1 MTPERWQKVK
11 EIFTEAVELPAEN
24 RAEYLSEVSNGD
36 DELRREVE
44 KLLASDENAKTIFNS
59 FSIIQPETHKDTI
72 GNYKIIKKI
81 GEGGMGAVYLAERA
95 DLKQK
100 VALKIIRHGA
110 DSDVI
115 LRRFR
120 HEQEILAALEHPNIA
135 RLLDVGVNADSVPFL
150 AMEYVEGVD
159 LTTFSHDKNLSVV
172 EKLNLFRKVCEAVAY
187 AHSRLI
193 VHRDLKP
200 SNIIVNSK
208 GEPKL
213 LDFGISKLISETE
226 TEEKG
231 TVTSF
236 GMLTP
241 NYASPEQF
249 RGETVSTATDV
260 YSLGVILYELL
271 TDRLPYDVNSRRL
284 DEVAKIV
291 CETNPPRPS
300 EAVISYQSAVIS
312 QQSAGNKLT
321 DENKG
326 RTNENQAKTNPKSKI
341 QNPKL
346 LRGDLDNVILKALRK
361 EPERRYSSVEK
372 FSDDI
377 RRHLDGLPVTARPDT
392 FSYRAEKFITRNR
405 AAVLAGLLIFLTLI
419 GGIAATSWQTIRA
432 ERQRKIAEQQKALAE
447 KRFAEVRQI
456 ANNVIFKYHDAIAD
470 LPGAT
475 KAREILVA
483 DALQYLN
490 NLSQDAGG
498 DATLQRE
505 LGTAYVRVGDVQGL
519 VNNPNLGEKA
529 ASLESYNKAIALL
542 EPLAQN
548 ADDEKLNTQLLD
560 VYARTHDAVMD
571 ENVALAREYARK
583 SLALSEKTVAANP
596 TDARQRVFLARGHS
610 LLADSLGTFA
620 ERHAEWRKALE
631 LAEAVTR
638 DYPDNLLAW
647 RMTESA
653 LSRLGV
659 SLHDQARLA
668 AQAGKT
674 DLARQL
680 ELESVE
686 YNQRAVETG
695 EKNLLLKPGD
705 PRIGRALAVAKGNKS
720 AAECELGQTDAA
732 LKVQL
737 ELLAEDEKTVAEDA
751 EDNTA
756 KLDLAES
763 LRTVARTYTMRG
775 DFVNAAKIYQKSLAT
790 SDAAIARDA
799 NDVFA
804 ARQRFLTVLQYGD
817 ALFLKKETTAAIE
830 NYRAAYEK
838 LASSE
843 ANKNAPF
850 TLYAEGLMNYK
861 IGGAQLRNANKAT
874 AQTALESFQKAVEIW
889 QQPNVAAAMADQ
901 NFSTST
907 AKESYDDFLES
918 AAAQVAEC
926 QRLLA
931 VQS

>member
-11 EIFTEAVELPAEN
+11 EIFTEAVELEN
-24 RAEYLSEVSNGD
+24 DERSRFLDAAINGD
-36 DELRREVE
+36 DEMRVEVE
-44 KLLASDENAKTIFNS
+44 KLLASDADAKTIFNA
-59 FSIIQPETHKDTI
+59 FSVIPPESVKDVI
-72 GNYKIIKKI
+72 GNYRIIKKI

-95 DLKQK
+95 DVRQK

-120 HEQEILAALEHPNIA
+120 REQEILAALEHPNVA
-135 RLLDVGVNADSVPFL
+135 RLLDVGISADNVPFL

-159 LTTFSHDKNLSVV
+159 LTTFSQSKNLSVN

-200 SNIIVNSK
+200 SNIIVNQK

-213 LDFGISKLISETE
+213 LDFGISKLISESE

-291 CETNPPRPS
+291 CETVPPRPS
-300 EAVISYQSAVIS
+300 EAVISYQLAVIS
-312 QQSAGNKLT
+312 QPIRSDNST
-321 DENKG
+321 NENKFQ
-326 RTNENQAKTNPKSKI
+326 TNENQPKTNPKSKI
-341 QNPKL
+341 RNPKL
-346 LRGDLDNVILKALRK
+346 LRGDLDNIILKALRK

-377 RRHLDGLPVTARPDT
+377 RRHLEGLPVTARPDT
-392 FSYRAEKFITRNR
+392 FFYRAEKFITRNR
-405 AAVLAGLLIFLTLI
+405 AAVLAGLLIFLTLL
-419 GGIAATSWQTIRA
+419 GGIAATGWQAVRA
-432 ERQRKIAEQQKALAE
+432 ERQREIAEQQKALAE

-490 NLSQDAGG
+490 NLSQDAGD

-529 ASLESYNKAIALL
+529 ASLASYTKAIALL

-583 SLALSEKTVAANP
+583 SLALSEKAVAANP

-610 LLADSLGTFA
+610 LLADCLGTFA

-631 LAEAVTR
+631 IAEAVTR

-647 RMTESA
+647 RMTEA
-653 LSRLGV
+653 ELSRLGV
-659 SLHDQARLA
+659 SLHDQAMLA
-668 AQAGKT
+668 AQAEKT
-674 DLARQL
+674 DLAQQL
-680 ELESVE
+680 QHESVA

-695 EKNLLLKPGD
+695 EKNLALKPGD
-705 PRIGRALAVAKGNKS
+705 PRIERALAVAKANKS
-720 AAECELGQTDAA
+720 SAECELGQTDAA
-732 LKVQL
+732 LKIQL

-763 LRTVARTYTMRG
+763 QRTVARTYTMRG
-775 DFVNAAKIYQKSLAT
+775 DFANAAKFYQKSLAT
-790 SDAAIARDA
+790 SDAAIAKDA
-799 NDVFA
+799 NDAFA
-804 ARQRFLTVLQYGD
+804 ARQRFLTALQYDD
-817 ALFLKKETTAAIE
+817 ALFMKKDLTAAVE

-838 LASSE
+838 LTSSE

-861 IGGAQLRNANKAT
+861 IGIAQFQKPDQQT
-874 AQTALESFQKAVEIW
+874 AQTALESFGKAVEIW
-889 QQPNVAAAMADQ
+889 RQPALAAAMANQ

-907 AKESYDDFLES
+907 AKESYDDFLEN
-918 AAAQVAEC
+918 AAAQIAEC
-926 QRLLA
+926 RRNLTA
-931 VQS
+931 QS